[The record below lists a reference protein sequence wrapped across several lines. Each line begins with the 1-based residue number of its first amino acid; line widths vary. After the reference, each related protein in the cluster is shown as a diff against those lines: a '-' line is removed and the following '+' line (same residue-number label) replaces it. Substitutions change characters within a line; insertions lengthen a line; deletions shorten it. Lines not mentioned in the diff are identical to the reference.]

1 MDQKWIKDLDRK
13 VDWYNF
19 HVDLV
24 DRKENNYKLND
35 SVSKIKINL
44 IWIYN
49 VNIYICTKHS
59 RKKDQIGL
67 CSDLDNGHSYA
78 RTNWIESTDG
88 QEKTWTAQQWGLKSR
103 TNFFVKSLLTEQKSV
118 CISPSLSLSLSLSL
132 FSLTRTF

>member
-24 DRKENNYKLND
+24 DRKKNNYKLND

-67 CSDLDNGHSYA
+67 CPDFTMDILTHG
-78 RTNWIESTDG
+78 RT
-88 QEKTWTAQQWGLKSR
+88 GLSR
-103 TNFFVKSLLTEQKSV
+103 QTGRKKHERPNNEVWKVEQTFLLNLFWLSKRV
-118 CISPSLSLSLSLSL
+118 RVFLLLSLSLSPPLSL
-132 FSLTRTF
+132 SFH